1 MKDNLKT
8 ILKYIQ
14 VYTEC
19 DDYALGKIA
28 LLFQEYPIE
37 TTLVKVVEKI
47 VEVPVKNFVP
57 TREEINEWTDKYLV
71 ENNITY
77 EQLTAN
83 NRRYET
89 VLQRVN
95 YSKAA
100 REYGFYLSEIGRKLK
115 MHHSSIIHLVNN
127 FQQ

>member
-1 MKDNLKT
+1 MLDNLKT

-19 DDYALGKIA
+19 DEYTLNKIKN
-28 LLFQEYPIE
+28 LFNEYPLNVIE
-37 TTLVKVVEKI
+37 IRYVEKI
-47 VEVPVKNFVP
+47 KEIEIKPFKP
-57 TREEINEWTDKYLV
+57 TREELDEWTIKYLV
-71 ENNITY
+71 SQNITY
-77 EQLTAN
+77 EQLTVN
-83 NRRYET
+83 NRKYES
-89 VLQRVN
+89 VKQRVH

-100 REYGFYLSEIGRKLK
+100 SEYGFYLSEIGRKLK